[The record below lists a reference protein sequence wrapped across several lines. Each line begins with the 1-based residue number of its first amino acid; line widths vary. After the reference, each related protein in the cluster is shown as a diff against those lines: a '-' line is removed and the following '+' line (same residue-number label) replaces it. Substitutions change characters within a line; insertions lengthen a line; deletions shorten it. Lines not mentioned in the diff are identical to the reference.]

1 MESPTER
8 AIYTVRYAIATMP
21 VVQRGYNFEQ
31 ASYMRWAGRV
41 VLIRLL
47 HPIKNNS
54 PAQSY
59 MRWAGR

>member
-31 ASYMRWAGRV
+31 ASYMRWAGREV
-41 VLIRLL
+41 VNTTLQTPRDTT
-47 HPIKNNS
+47 
-54 PAQSY
+54 AD
-59 MRWAGR
+59 RD

>member
-31 ASYMRWAGRV
+31 ASYC
-41 VLIRLL
+41 LL
-47 HPIKNNS
+47 YTS
-54 PAQSY
+54 PSP
-59 MRWAGR
+59 RDTR

>member
-31 ASYMRWAGRV
+31 ASYMRWAGRE
-41 VLIRLL
+41 
-47 HPIKNNS
+47 S
-54 PAQSY
+54 
-59 MRWAGR
+59 

>member
-31 ASYMRWAGRV
+31 ASYMRWAGRE
-41 VLIRLL
+41 LCHSISIFHRSPGRLM
-47 HPIKNNS
+47 
-54 PAQSY
+54 Y
-59 MRWAGR
+59 CY